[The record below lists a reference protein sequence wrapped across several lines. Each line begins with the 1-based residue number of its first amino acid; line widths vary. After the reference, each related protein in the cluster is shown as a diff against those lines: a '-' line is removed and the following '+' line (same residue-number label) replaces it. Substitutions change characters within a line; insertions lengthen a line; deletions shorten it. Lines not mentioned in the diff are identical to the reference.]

1 MRTSRRQTPDINTGS
16 TADIAFL
23 LLIFFLVTATI
34 PNDKGLNRKL
44 PPPCPPGE
52 ICNAVDTP
60 QRNILEVRIN
70 SKNELFVK
78 GEIIPLSE
86 LKAIA
91 MNFLDNNGDGSCSHC
106 FGTRDEALSDNPKKA
121 IISLTN
127 DPQTSYQ
134 FYIDVQDEIT
144 KAYYSLRSSYAKNV
158 FNKSVD
164 ELSKD
169 EILEIREAYPFLLS
183 EAQIKSNL

>member
-1 MRTSRRQTPDINTGS
+1 MARAHT
-16 TADIAFL
+16 
-23 LLIFFLVTATI
+23 
-34 PNDKGLNRKL
+34 
-44 PPPCPPGE
+44 
-52 ICNAVDTP
+52 
-60 QRNILEVRIN
+60 
-70 SKNELFVK
+70 
-78 GEIIPLSE
+78 
-86 LKAIA
+86 
-91 MNFLDNNGDGSCSHC
+91 